1 MMIPRETMRKM
12 IKQQTQMRVGP
23 EACDE
28 LAYQLEQVATT
39 IIGHAEKLARHNGRV
54 TILPEDI
61 LLAVEL
67 LEEE

>member
-1 MMIPRETMRKM
+1 MIPTATMRTL
-12 IKQQTQMRVGP
+12 IKTQTGLRAGTTTA
-23 EACDE
+23 EE
-28 LAYQLEQVATT
+28 LAYQLEQVAKT